1 MKKVS
6 VVSCAAL
13 GETPAS
19 EDAGYRMRKENAMGV
34 IKRVVV
40 AMAKMKA
47 IAMVVVVVMVALA
60 GLVWAGSAAAQTT
73 VIKAGNLVDPAT
85 GTVKKDQTI
94 VVKDGKITAI
104 GTQVSVPADATV
116 IDLSKAWVLPGLM
129 DAHTHLTLGMNPA
142 APDLE
147 VGYLKESTG
156 WRLLRGVRSARAML
170 EAGFTTVRDIG
181 NAANY
186 ADTDLRV
193 AIEKGWFP
201 GPTILNAGKIIAPF
215 GGQSHNIVP
224 EQARFWQFEYID
236 ADTPDEVRKAVRQN
250 IYYGANTIKLVA
262 DNSAYSYSVE
272 EIRAAVDETH
282 RAGMIVGVHVI
293 RSDAARAVIEG
304 GTDSIEHGFDLNDEV
319 LKLMKSKGVV
329 LVGTDFPLEHLKVMG
344 TGGGILPPPEQTAA
358 MIVDRL
364 KRAYK
369 IGVKMAFGSDVV
381 LDLPGKTRAD
391 MVMDYLDVWLAAGV
405 PPAEILK
412 AMTTNAAELFQW
424 KGKRGAIAVGEAAD
438 IIAAPE
444 NPLAN
449 IKALQ
454 KVSFVMKDGRVM
466 KQ

>member
-1 MKKVS
+1 
-6 VVSCAAL
+6 
-13 GETPAS
+13 
-19 EDAGYRMRKENAMGV
+19 MGV

-40 AMAKMKA
+40 AIVK
-47 IAMVVVVVMVALA
+47 VVGALV
-60 GLVWAGSAAAQTT
+60 LVGSAAAQTT
-73 VIKAGNLVDPAT
+73 VIRAGNLVDPAT

-104 GTQVSVPADATV
+104 GTQVSTPADATV

-142 APDLE
+142 APELE

-156 WRLLRGVRSARAML
+156 WRLLRGVRNARVVL
-170 EAGFTTVRDIG
+170 EAGFTTVRDVG

-215 GGQSHNIVP
+215 GGQSHGISP
-224 EQARFWQFEYID
+224 EQGRFWQFEYID
-236 ADTPDEVRKAVRQN
+236 ADTPEEVRKAVRQN
-250 IYYGANTIKLVA
+250 IYYGANTIKLVT
-262 DNSAYSYSVE
+262 DNSAFYSTAE
-272 EIRAAVDETH
+272 EVRAAVDEAH

-293 RSDAARAVIEG
+293 RSDAARAVVEAG
-304 GTDSIEHGFDLNDEV
+304 PESIEHGFDLNDEV
-319 LKLMKSKGVV
+319 LKLMKAKGVV
-329 LVGTDFPLEHLKVMG
+329 LVGTDFPLEHLKAMG

-405 PPAEILK
+405 PAPDILK

-438 IIAAPE
+438 IIATPE
-444 NPLAN
+444 NPLGD
-449 IKALQ
+449 IKALK
-454 KVSFVMKDGRVM
+454 KVSFVMKDGSVV
-466 KQ
+466 KK